1 MRKAK
6 PARNTKKAKKRK
18 TSRWSKMA
26 VIEREA
32 MKIPFVRSLSAKDPQ
47 LGRTL
52 TYYYALGTRSVH

>member
-6 PARNTKKAKKRK
+6 SARNAKKAKK
-18 TSRWSKMA
+18 KMA
-26 VIEREA
+26 MIKREA